1 MERFRWW
8 PMLMLWLAL
17 AALPLPASGFSFEDV
32 IDKAR
37 ALADESYQAP
47 TPIPAFLRELTY
59 EQYQGIRF
67 KSENSL
73 WIKSDARFQVMLM
86 SPGLYFKHPVV
97 LHEVDAEGVRPIT
110 YNKTDYSYTNE
121 ELAKRIPADLGHGGF
136 KLTYPLQ
143 GPDSRNQFL
152 VFAGASYFR
161 AVGRDNSF
169 GLSARG
175 VAVNTGLPSGEQF
188 PSFTEF
194 WLVRPDAKSETMTV
208 YALLDGRSLTG
219 AYRFDVRTG
228 DNTVMDVQARLF
240 IRSDIEKLGIAPLTS
255 MFFYG
260 GNTARPRGEWRP
272 RVHDSGGLLVHN
284 GVSGEWLWRPL
295 LNPKSLKLDYFQT
308 ESVQGFGLMQRQTN
322 FEDFQDY
329 GANYHRRPSAWVKP
343 KGDWGK
349 GRVVLVQL
357 PTNNETNDNIVA
369 FWTPDEPVREGQS
382 LSFDYSLKVGGPSVS
397 GGDRARAERTF
408 VGDGNRVGGGTVEG
422 AYRVIVDFAGG
433 PLKDL
438 SADAPVTSA
447 VTAGGDAEVIEHFV
461 EFLSP
466 VNRWRLSILA
476 KPAEGQPLALRAFL
490 KNEEE
495 AVSETWSYDIPADN
509 DILGEAR

>member
-1 MERFRWW
+1 
-8 PMLMLWLAL
+8 
-17 AALPLPASGFSFEDV
+17 ASGFSFEDV

-67 KSENSL
+67 KPENSL

-110 YNKTDYSYTNE
+110 YNKTDYNYTNE

-308 ESVQGFGLMQRQTN
+308 ESVQGFG
-322 FEDFQDY
+322 
-329 GANYHRRPSAWVKP
+329 
-343 KGDWGK
+343 
-349 GRVVLVQL
+349 
-357 PTNNETNDNIVA
+357 
-369 FWTPDEPVREGQS
+369 
-382 LSFDYSLKVGGPSVS
+382 
-397 GGDRARAERTF
+397 
-408 VGDGNRVGGGTVEG
+408 
-422 AYRVIVDFAGG
+422 
-433 PLKDL
+433 
-438 SADAPVTSA
+438 
-447 VTAGGDAEVIEHFV
+447 
-461 EFLSP
+461 
-466 VNRWRLSILA
+466 
-476 KPAEGQPLALRAFL
+476 
-490 KNEEE
+490 
-495 AVSETWSYDIPADN
+495 
-509 DILGEAR
+509 